1 MLKSRLFPRLIRG
14 AMVACFALG
23 SCLIVTTGCQE
34 NGKACPSTC
43 KQTCAKECDKPCPKK
58 CAKPCAKKTSDKP
71 CPKKAGVSEK

>member
-1 MLKSRLFPRLIRG
+1 MLKNRWFARLTRS
-14 AMVACFALG
+14 AVVACFALG

-43 KQTCAKECDKPCPKK
+43 KQKCDKPCPKK
-58 CAKPCAKKTSDKP
+58 CARPCAKKKSDKP